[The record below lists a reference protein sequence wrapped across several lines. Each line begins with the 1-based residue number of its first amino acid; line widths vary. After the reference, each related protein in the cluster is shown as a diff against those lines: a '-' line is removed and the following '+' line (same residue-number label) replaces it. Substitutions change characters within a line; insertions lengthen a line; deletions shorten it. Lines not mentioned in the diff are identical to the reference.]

1 MRRAS
6 LGFVVLVLML
16 LTLVP
21 ATIYA
26 STTEQA
32 CGPNVVHVVAAG
44 ENLFRISLRYGT
56 TMSAIA
62 NANGIA
68 NIHRIYAGQ
77 RLLIPCAGAG
87 VPGGFGNSSFV
98 QPVVIVPPAVAQPL
112 AQVFV
117 GAEDN
122 PPFIAP
128 LTADCSHFRPTSPRD
143 GLANGSN
150 VFYWDPAPG
159 ATSYRVNIYN
169 LSMPGSPL
177 MASYEVSGLL
187 THLQGDAGDGAV
199 GSGFLF
205 RWEVQ
210 ALVSDQ
216 VACSASVTLPRAAA
230 ATPVPTIVPTLPAP

>member
-1 MRRAS
+1 MRRVS
-6 LGFVVLVLML
+6 LAFFALIMIL
-16 LTLVP
+16 LAVVP

-26 STTEQA
+26 STAEQA

-62 NANGIA
+62 SANGIA
-68 NIHRIYAGQ
+68 NIHRIFAGQ
-77 RLLIPCAGAG
+77 RLLIPCAGAA
-87 VPGGFGNSSFV
+87 GGFGNSNFV
-98 QPVVIVPPAVAQPL
+98 QPVVIVPPAIAQPL

-117 GAEDN
+117 GAEDH
-122 PPFIAP
+122 PPFVAP
-128 LTADCSHFRPTSPRD
+128 LTADCSRFRPTSPLD

-169 LSMPGSPL
+169 LSIAGAPL

-199 GSGFLF
+199 GGGFLF
-205 RWEVQ
+205 RWEAQ

-216 VACSASVTLPRAAA
+216 VACSTSVTVPRAVA
-230 ATPVPTIVPTLPAP
+230 ATPVPTIAPTLPAP